1 MQAPSLTSLRAFDAA
16 ARLGGFS
23 AASRE
28 LNVTHAA
35 VAQQVRGLEAA
46 LGVSLLERSG
56 RGLALTLEGE
66 RLSAALTASFEGIAA
81 AVAEVR
87 AGEDGRPLRVTL
99 TPAFASQWLVPR
111 LGRFWA
117 RHPEVPISLHPDRQV
132 VDLTRAR
139 MDLAI
144 RLGEGQWPGVESELL
159 VPAAYTVVAAPTL
172 LDGQTRL
179 TPAEM
184 ANLPWIFEEGSYEE
198 RAWLRRIGLDPDR
211 LRATTMPTEE
221 LALSAARSGYGL
233 YVELLA
239 LLGDDLASGRLRSVY
254 AATDPRFGFWLVRR
268 PGPVR
273 PALRHFMRWLRA
285 ETKGPDVPPPKA

>member
-1 MQAPSLTSLRAFDAA
+1 MQLPSLTSLRAFEAA

-35 VAQQVRGLEAA
+35 VAQQVRGLEAS
-46 LGVSLLERSG
+46 LGVGLLERSG
-56 RGLALTLEGE
+56 RGLALTPEGE
-66 RLSAALTASFEGIAA
+66 RLSPALTAGFQAMA
-81 AVAEVR
+81 DAVEEVR
-87 AGEDGRPLRVTL
+87 RGEDGRPLKVTL

-117 RHPEVPISLHPDRQV
+117 RHPEVPLSLHPDRQV
-132 VDLTRAR
+132 VDLARAR

-144 RLGEGQWPGVESELL
+144 RLGEGPWPGVEAELL
-159 VPAAYTVVAAPTL
+159 VPAAYTVVGAPAL
-172 LDGQTRL
+172 LGDRTAL
-179 TPAEM
+179 DPEAM
-184 ANLPWIFEEGSYEE
+184 SAMPWIFEEGSYEE
-198 RAWLRRIGLDPDR
+198 RSWLRRIGLDPDR

-221 LALSAARSGYGL
+221 LALSAARAGYGL

-239 LLGDDLASGRLRSVY
+239 LLGDDLATGRLRPVHR
-254 AATDPRFGFWLVRR
+254 ATDPNFGFWLVRR
-268 PGPVR
+268 PGPPR

-285 ETKGPDVPPPKA
+285 EAKG

>member
-1 MQAPSLTSLRAFDAA
+1 MQIPSLTSLRAFEAA

-46 LGVSLLERSG
+46 LEVTLLERSG
-56 RGLALTLEGE
+56 RGLALTAEGE
-66 RLSAALTASFEGIAA
+66 RLASALTASFEGIAA
-81 AVAEVR
+81 ALEEVR

-117 RHPEVPISLHPDRQV
+117 RHPEVPLSLHPDRQLA
-132 VDLTRAR
+132 DLARAR

-144 RLGEGQWPGVESELL
+144 RLGEGQWAGLEAEML
-159 VPAAYTVVAAPTL
+159 VPAAYTVVGSPGL
-172 LDGQTRL
+172 LGDRVALSPG
-179 TPAEM
+179 EM
-184 ANLPWIFEEGSYEE
+184 KEMPWIFEEGSYEE
-198 RAWLRRIGLDPDR
+198 RSWLRRIGLDPDA
-211 LRATTMPTEE
+211 LKATTMPTEE
-221 LALSAARSGYGL
+221 LALSAARAGYGL
-233 YVELLA
+233 YVELMA
-239 LLGDDLASGRLRSVY
+239 LLGDDLASGRLRAVHR
-254 AATDPRFGFWLVRR
+254 ATDPRFGFWLARR
-268 PGPVR
+268 PGPPR

-285 ETKGPDVPPPKA
+285 EAEA

>member
-1 MQAPSLTSLRAFDAA
+1 MQLPSLTSLRAFEAA

-46 LGVSLLERSG
+46 LGVTLLERAG
-56 RGLALTLEGE
+56 RGLALTPEGE
-66 RLSAALTASFEGIAA
+66 RLATALTAGFESISAA
-81 AVAEVR
+81 IEEVK

-117 RHPEVPISLHPDRQV
+117 RHPEVPLSLHPDRQV
-132 VDLTRAR
+132 VDLARAR

-144 RLGEGQWPGVESELL
+144 RLGDGHWAGLETEML
-159 VPAAYTVVAAPTL
+159 VPAAYTVVGAPKL
-172 LDGQTRL
+172 LGDRTAL
-179 TPAEM
+179 SPEEM
-184 ANLPWIFEEGSYEE
+184 AGMPWIFEEGSYEE
-198 RAWLRRIGLDPDR
+198 RSWLRRIGLDPET
-211 LRATTMPTEE
+211 LKATTMPTEE
-221 LALSAARSGYGL
+221 LALSAARAGYGL

-239 LLGDDLASGRLRSVY
+239 LLGDDLASGRLRAVH
-254 AATDPRFGFWLVRR
+254 AATDPRFGFWMVRR
-268 PGPVR
+268 PGPAR
-273 PALRHFMRWLRA
+273 PALRQFMRWLIA
-285 ETKGPDVPPPKA
+285 ETKT

>member
-1 MQAPSLTSLRAFDAA
+1 MRLPSLTSLRAFEAA

-46 LGVSLLERSG
+46 LGVALFERAG
-56 RGLALTLEGE
+56 RGLALTTEGE
-66 RLSAALTASFEGIAA
+66 RLAAALTASFEGMAT

-87 AGEDGRPLRVTL
+87 TGEDGRPLRVTL
-99 TPAFASQWLVPR
+99 TPAFAGQWLVPR

-132 VDLTRAR
+132 VDLIRSR

-159 VPAAYTVVAAPTL
+159 VPAAYTVVAAPSLIGSRETL
-172 LDGQTRL
+172 APQ
-179 TPAEM
+179 EM
-184 ANLPWIFEEGSYEE
+184 ADLPWIFEEGSYEE

-211 LRATTMPTEE
+211 LGATTMPTEE
-221 LALSAARSGYGL
+221 LALAAARAGYGL

-239 LLGDDLASGRLRSVY
+239 LLGDDLASGRLRSVH

-273 PALRHFMRWLRA
+273 PALRDFMRWLRA
-285 ETKGPDVPPPKA
+285 EAKGPDALPPRP

>member
-1 MQAPSLTSLRAFDAA
+1 MNLPSLTSLRAFEAA

-35 VAQQVRGLEAA
+35 VAQQVRGLEAN

-56 RGLALTLEGE
+56 RGLALTPEGE
-66 RLSAALTASFEGIAA
+66 RLAAALSTSFEGIATA
-81 AVAEVR
+81 IAEVR

-132 VDLTRAR
+132 VDLGRTR

-159 VPAAYTVVAAPTL
+159 VPAAYTVVGAPGL
-172 LDGQTRL
+172 LQGREAL
-179 TPAEM
+179 TPQEM
-184 ANLPWIFEEGSYEE
+184 TELPWIFEEGSYEE
-198 RAWLRRIGLDPDR
+198 RAWLRRIGLDPDE

-239 LLGDDLASGRLRSVY
+239 LLGDDLASGRLQSVY
-254 AATDPRFGFWLVRR
+254 AATDPRFGFWLARR

-273 PALRHFMRWLRA
+273 PALRQFMQWLRSEA
-285 ETKGPDVPPPKA
+285 KGRETLPSRA